1 MPSISRRVADSFIT
15 TPRAP
20 NWIAFSRSDGWMAAV
35 SRITRGPPALVSAAS
50 ASTPP
55 MRGIATSSRRMSGCE
70 SRAMRIASMPSAPSE
85 TTSKPGSLSSSRRR
99 PSRKIWWSSA
109 IEMRTRRG
117 CSGMGS
123 GIQGQLEARADAG
136 RRIDGKLRARDA
148 RAFLDDGRTDAPL
161 LHLARR
167 EAPLELEPLPVVFD
181 DQRAGVIGVGQPDQH
196 VSRAAV
202 LADVDERLLDDPRQ
216 FERGRCGQR
225 DGTTIAD
232 EARRDAGVAAE
243 AFHERGEDVGELI
256 ARLELDGTERLHQL
270 PERKDLAL
278 QQLLHVAELRGH
290 VGRAERRAAAERL
303 DLHLD
308 AEERLDGAVVQLA
321 RDARPFD
328 RASARPQT
336 PQQEHVGE

>member
-20 NWIAFSRSDGWMAAV
+20 NWIAFSRSVGWMAAV
-35 SRITRGPPALVSAAS
+35 RRITRGPPALASEAS

-70 SRAMRIASMPSAPSE
+70 SRAMRMASMPSAPSE

-109 IEMRTRRG
+109 MEMRTRRG
-117 CSGMGS
+117 GSGMRPGL
-123 GIQGQLEARADAG
+123 QRQLEARADAR
-136 RRIDGKLRARDA
+136 RRIDGKLRAGDA

-167 EAPLELEPLPVVFD
+167 EASLEPEPLPVVLD
-181 DQRAGVIGVGQPDQH
+181 DERAGVIGVGEPHQH
-196 VSRAAV
+196 VACAAV
-202 LADVDERLLDDPRQ
+202 LADVHERFLDDARQ
-216 FERGRCGQR
+216 FERGRGRQR
-225 DGTTIAD
+225 DGTAVAD

-243 AFHERGEDVGELI
+243 AFDQRGEDVGQLI
-256 ARLELDGTERLHQL
+256 ARLELDGPQRLHQL
-270 PERKDLAL
+270 TEGEHLAL

-290 VGRAERRAAAERL
+290 VGRGERR
-303 DLHLD
+303 
-308 AEERLDGAVVQLA
+308 
-321 RDARPFD
+321 
-328 RASARPQT
+328 
-336 PQQEHVGE
+336 